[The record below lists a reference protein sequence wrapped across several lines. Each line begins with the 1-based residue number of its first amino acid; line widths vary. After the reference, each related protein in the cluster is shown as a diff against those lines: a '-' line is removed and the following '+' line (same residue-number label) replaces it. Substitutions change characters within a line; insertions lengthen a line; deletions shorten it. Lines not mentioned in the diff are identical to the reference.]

1 MKRREFMAGAL
12 GTAGGVVAAGSV
24 AGSLLTAG
32 CKQPDRSTRQQQT
45 REPAVPAAYAKRV
58 TGIRSRLSGLTLDS
72 QEIVKFVQA
81 WETRKGPLKGKAVK
95 LAELFLLSSD
105 FFQTGENAKRAPKF
119 FMIYDPY
126 LSPCYNPLRDLKT

>member
-12 GTAGGVVAAGSV
+12 GAAGALGLV
-24 AGSLLTAG
+24 G
-32 CKQPDRSTRQQQT
+32 CKQKGRADRQQKPPPEAQSPYSKY
-45 REPAVPAAYAKRV
+45 ESQ
-58 TGIRSRLSGLTLDS
+58 IRARLKGLTIDG
-72 QEIVKFVQA
+72 QEVAKFAKA
-81 WETRKGPLKGKAVK
+81 WESQKGPFKGNAAR

-105 FFQTGENAKRAPKF
+105 FFQTGEDSARAPKF